1 MKTANQSEELS
12 SGIKMELNHFKES
25 AGQKLPFGLI
35 FLMKMLLNIGRLF
48 IVMINSL
55 VLINFLATGLI

>member
-1 MKTANQSEELS
+1 MKTVNQSEEHS

-25 AGQKLPFGLI
+25 AGQRLPFGLI

-48 IVMINSL
+48 IVMINS
-55 VLINFLATGLI
+55 